1 MLQMYKVFVNDKPII
16 LTDSLKKNNNYR
28 VYIFK
33 DIVIDEILHKLKR
46 GNSKGV
52 NLFCANLE
60 KDWKTFKKHFK
71 VVSAAGGLVLNPKK
85 EMLFIQRL
93 GIWDLPKGRVEKGE
107 TIEKTAVREVEEE
120 CGVQN
125 LVLEKPLL
133 TTYHLFFMDALQQL
147 KITHWFLMKTAFQ
160 EKLTP
165 QLEEGITKVAFKN
178 EAQVNKALQNTYTNI
193 KLVLDSYKQL

>member
-1 MLQMYKVFVNDKPII
+1 MPQMYKVFVNDKPII

-33 DIVIDEILHKLKR
+33 DIVVDEILHKLKR

-60 KDWKTFKKHFK
+60 KDWKTFKKHFR

-85 EMLFIQRL
+85 EILFIYRL
-93 GIWDLPKGRVEKGE
+93 GFWDLPKGRIEKGE
-107 TIEKTAVREVEEE
+107 TIEQTSVREVEEE
-120 CGVQN
+120 CGVAN
-125 LVLEKPLL
+125 LVIVKPLII
-133 TTYHLFFMDALQQL
+133 TYHLFFMDDIQQL
-147 KITHWFLMKTAFQ
+147 KITHWFLMNTDYQ

-178 EAQVNKALQNTYTNI
+178 EAQVNDAVQNTYANI